1 MAKEVSILKEDI
13 IPSDV
18 PSKEMTTDCHF
29 VHREDGTIDIVR
41 GVSMVKIF
49 DHYYDQKLKITKIEV
64 AGGQL
69 NPKLMEPFAKKKE
82 EKEDK

>member
-29 VHREDGTIDIVR
+29 VSRQDGTIDIVR

-49 DHYYDQKLKITKIEV
+49 DHYHDKGLKITKIEV

-69 NPKLMEPFAKKKE
+69 NPKLCDPFAKKEDK
-82 EKEDK
+82 KEDK

>member
-1 MAKEVSILKEDI
+1 MSKDVLVVREDI

-18 PSKEMTTDCHF
+18 PAKKMTTDCHF
-29 VHREDGTIDIVR
+29 VHRKDGKIDIVR

-49 DHYYDQKLKITKIEV
+49 DHYHDKGVSINKIEV

-69 NPKLMEPFAKKKE
+69 NPKLCKPFPE
-82 EKEDK
+82 EDK